1 MKTVSS
7 LINDVR
13 KRLEKKGLTPEASES
28 LLGLLSALMT
38 TSTTDTSR
46 DENLMMRL
54 ADAMADS
61 SSLLILI
68 QQQAA
73 ELDALKR
80 ITFNLTTSLDLQAV
94 LNGVVEEAMRL
105 VKDADDAHI
114 FLYQDQKI
122 SFGASLQAD
131 GKKNEVYAE
140 PRPEGLTYH
149 VARTGEMLVIEDM
162 REHPLYQTAPDTWS
176 GSIIGIP
183 LKIGGRVIG
192 VMNLARTRT
201 GEFTQPE
208 IRLLALL
215 ADQAAIAIINAR
227 LHAAVSHQA
236 RSDVLTG
243 LPNRRALDERLD
255 DEIKRSARSG
265 RVFCVIMMDL
275 DGFKQV
281 NDTYG
286 HDVGDDVLR
295 QIARSLQENL
305 RTSDFLAR
313 YGGDE
318 LTLVLSETDLNQ
330 AEVVVEKI
338 NRNLDNLVLQLPE
351 GKTTSLGI
359 SGGIAI
365 YPKHAQNAPGL
376 LRAADEA
383 LYHAKRSGGG
393 SFQAAQDINA

>member
-1 MKTVSS
+1 MKSVSS
-7 LINDVR
+7 LLSDVR

-38 TSTTDTSR
+38 TITTDTSR
-46 DENLMMRL
+46 DESLMMCL

-131 GKKNEVYAE
+131 GKQNELYAE
-140 PRPEGLTYH
+140 PRPEGLTYQ

-162 REHPLYQTAPDTWS
+162 QKHPLYQTAPDTWS

-192 VMNLARTRT
+192 VMNMARTRT
-201 GEFTQPE
+201 GEFTQSE

-227 LHAAVSHQA
+227 LHTAVSHQA
-236 RSDVLTG
+236 RSDMLTG

-295 QIARSLQENL
+295 QVARSLQENL

-351 GKTTSLGI
+351 GSTTALGI

-393 SFQAAQDINA
+393 SFQVAQDINA

>member
-1 MKTVSS
+1 LKSVSS

-28 LLGLLSALMT
+28 LLGLLNALMT

-54 ADAMADS
+54 ADAMADN

-114 FLYQDQKI
+114 FLYQNQKI

-131 GKKNEVYAE
+131 GKQNELYAE

-162 REHPLYQTAPDTWS
+162 RKHPLYQTAPDTWS

-192 VMNLARTRT
+192 VMNMARTRT
-201 GEFTQPE
+201 GEFSQPE
-208 IRLLALL
+208 IRLLTLL

-227 LHAAVSHQA
+227 LHTAVSHQA

-295 QIARSLQENL
+295 QVARSLQENL

-393 SFQAAQDINA
+393 SFQVAQDINA

>member
-1 MKTVSS
+1 
-7 LINDVR
+7 
-13 KRLEKKGLTPEASES
+13 
-28 LLGLLSALMT
+28 
-38 TSTTDTSR
+38 
-46 DENLMMRL
+46 
-54 ADAMADS
+54 
-61 SSLLILI
+61 
-68 QQQAA
+68 
-73 ELDALKR
+73 
-80 ITFNLTTSLDLQAV
+80 
-94 LNGVVEEAMRL
+94 
-105 VKDADDAHI
+105 
-114 FLYQDQKI
+114 
-122 SFGASLQAD
+122 
-131 GKKNEVYAE
+131 
-140 PRPEGLTYH
+140 
-149 VARTGEMLVIEDM
+149 
-162 REHPLYQTAPDTWS
+162 
-176 GSIIGIP
+176 
-183 LKIGGRVIG
+183 
-192 VMNLARTRT
+192 MNMARTRT
-201 GEFTQPE
+201 GEFSQPE
-208 IRLLALL
+208 IRLLTLL

-227 LHAAVSHQA
+227 LHTAVSHQA

-295 QIARSLQENL
+295 QVARSLQENL
-305 RTSDFLAR
+305 RISDFLAR

-365 YPKHAQNAPGL
+365 
-376 LRAADEA
+376 
-383 LYHAKRSGGG
+383 
-393 SFQAAQDINA
+393 